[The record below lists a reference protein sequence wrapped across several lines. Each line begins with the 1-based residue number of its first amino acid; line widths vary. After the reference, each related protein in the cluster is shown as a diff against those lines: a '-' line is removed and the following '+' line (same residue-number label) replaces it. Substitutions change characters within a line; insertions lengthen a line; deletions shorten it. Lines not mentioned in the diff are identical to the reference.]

1 MDPAEQP
8 STSTAPDQP
17 NGALTD
23 EEIAKDAKRLDSRLE
38 NCAKKFNLTSMNVK
52 NILFHIFKDPRTLAA
67 LLTDD
72 PNASETLRLTRSRL
86 KQLEETTKTKLN
98 IELKPVNTT
107 ANRRTFLDVDY
118 GENDEDDAD
127 YQPEEVEDEQ
137 EADREEL
144 GEFTEE
150 DRELTEADDS
160 DLFGPDVELEL
171 QRHLGD
177 DPEYFEWVNACLKTD
192 TTSADEQD
200 ADDEDYLFQDSDLPD
215 PFEFRMDRS
224 TEISRRELRGLYDD
238 IVEGG
243 ADLVDAPKVKKPKQR
258 PPTPDCSL
266 LNIPMG
272 DSITP
277 VKQRGNA
284 AIVRRQS
291 KDPADAPSSPV
302 KPAEKAAASEEP
314 TASAEIQQEKAEE
327 KPAGPQSWSLL
338 KRHQEPARFTDDEL
352 IALTVQLEKHV
363 QLLTQFIVT
372 TTDNPELRS
381 MRNQALVMIHELD
394 KKMYEKEDQLS
405 IFYIRTLPDAV
416 CSCHA
421 VDSFKEADGP
431 EWSSTEAKVDI
442 EQAGFSY
449 KSAIVLAQSG
459 AVVYPELLLACRPAV
474 HPTFSAPFSVSE
486 QMLLSLAL
494 FELHHVPHATGGV
507 GRAVISKYQT
517 VSTYFLPNKT
527 ANQIRNHLKN
537 VRAGT
542 LASPLHQLIILA
554 ERGKFNAVVSLDRGT
569 TARAELPIDWPSDVS
584 GPRWLEVAKRH
595 KAAADAN
602 QTTFSVDHAA
612 NSTVDLNSSVPSIQ
626 VDEQPG
632 TSTPIS
638 LQFTAQMVSPSSAVV
653 SIPSSALSLVQM
665 PDGSVQ
671 LFQSPVATPS
681 TPLSTYQIV
690 NLPEQTA
697 GSQPI
702 FVVNDSREIVY
713 TTEISAVPPSTPR
726 IVELPAEV
734 PEQADVVPEQ
744 AEEPKDEPKAA
755 TVDLRTTEE
764 MPEDEDLI
772 VVPVQKK
779 AVEKPPVEPKTAD
792 RPRPPSI
799 LRKRKASTRVPAAST
814 ARTSTPIKRSV
825 PIVTVEEPERT
836 EDVDD
841 PPVEP
846 MEMDEQREPAEE
858 VNEEEST
865 PDQPTSSATP
875 ALDPQDAENEEP
887 AAKRR
892 RRTSSTLSPAESTG
906 GNAKTAENEKALS
919 RRLEQMH
926 RCMRG
931 FDDPE
936 VVELWS
942 SIVLET
948 VYNLVKQRLFMH
960 CGKLQT
966 FLSVLGNPKKSG
978 AAKYD
983 ELSALLRDTQPE
995 LADCIAALMD
1005 EEELRP
1011 DQEQNPERCAYKCA
1025 LEMIMNVHIYFN
1037 GQQNTGMKRRL
1048 LKLIQD
1054 LCFTEGELREEMR
1067 KLLAG
1072 RHEPLWARLRQYFRG
1087 EKYTEKVDMS
1097 RAEDVPLAVFQAAVS
1112 RSPLKRAPT
1121 FALSTTG
1128 RVDLRFENVDLT
1140 SQKPDPAATPLL
1152 RQHNGFF
1159 SVRTRSGQ
1167 QVSVNLEVDCAQ
1179 PFGSPRRLPA
1189 DQLASSSGGLVF
1201 SFTADDDRRLLTSFN
1216 EARGSRQ
1223 RAVDAFLRTTTTNFD
1238 ENATKRRLAH
1248 LLDLFS
1254 CISNSNEAALSSAN
1268 IAVNQTA
1275 K

>member
-8 STSTAPDQP
+8 STSTAADQP
-17 NGALTD
+17 NAALTE
-23 EEIAKDAKRLDSRLE
+23 EEIAKDAQRLDSRLDD
-38 NCAKKFNLTSMNVK
+38 CAKKFNLTFMNVK
-52 NILFHIFKDPRTLAA
+52 NILFHILKDPQTLAA

-98 IELKPVNTT
+98 IELKPVNT
-107 ANRRTFLDVDY
+107 APNRRTFLDFDY

-137 EADREEL
+137 EVDREEEL

-150 DRELTEADDS
+150 DRTLAELDDS
-160 DLFGPDVELEL
+160 DFFGPEVEQERRLP
-171 QRHLGD
+171 LGD
-177 DPEYFEWVNACLKTD
+177 DPEYFDWE
-192 TTSADEQD
+192 
-200 ADDEDYLFQDSDLPD
+200 ADDEDYLFQDVDLPD

-224 TEISRRELRGLYDD
+224 TEISS
-238 IVEGG
+238 
-243 ADLVDAPKVKKPKQR
+243 Q
-258 PPTPDCSL
+258 
-266 LNIPMG
+266 
-272 DSITP
+272 
-277 VKQRGNA
+277 
-284 AIVRRQS
+284 RRQS
-291 KDPADAPSSPV
+291 KDPADAHPSSPV
-302 KPAEKAAASEEP
+302 KPSEKPAASEES
-314 TASAEIQQEKAEE
+314 TANAEVQSEKAEE

-338 KRHQEPARFTDDEL
+338 KRHQEPARFTGDEL
-352 IALTVQLEKHV
+352 ITLTVQLEKHV

-372 TTDNPELRS
+372 TTDNPDTNWTRRCTKRKNEP
-381 MRNQALVMIHELD
+381 
-394 KKMYEKEDQLS
+394 S

-431 EWSSTEAKVDI
+431 EWISTETKVDI

-542 LASPLHQLIILA
+542 LASPLHQLII
-554 ERGKFNAVVSLDRGT
+554 
-569 TARAELPIDWPSDVS
+569 
-584 GPRWLEVAKRH
+584 VAKRH

-602 QTTFSVDHAA
+602 LSTFSVDHVAH
-612 NSTVDLNSSVPSIQ
+612 STVDLNSSLPPIQ

-653 SIPSSALSLVQM
+653 SIPSGALSLVQM

-681 TPLSTYQIV
+681 TPLSTFQIV
-690 NLPEQTA
+690 NLPEQSA

-713 TTEISAVPPSTPR
+713 TTEISAVPTSTPK
-726 IVELPAEV
+726 IVELPTEV
-734 PEQADVVPEQ
+734 PEQTDVVPEP
-744 AEEPKDEPKAA
+744 AEEAKEEPKAA
-755 TVDLRTTEE
+755 AVDLRTSEE
-764 MPEDEDLI
+764 MPEDEDLL
-772 VVPVQKK
+772 VVAVQKK
-779 AVEKPPVEPKTAD
+779 AVEKPPAPSEERRRSPTA
-792 RPRPPSI
+792 
-799 LRKRKASTRVPAAST
+799 AFNPAEAEGQTEGLAVAST
-814 ARTSTPIKRSV
+814 ARTSTPIKPSV
-825 PIVTVEEPERT
+825 PIVTLESARTDRRSSTVIRKNRWKERS
-836 EDVDD
+836 
-841 PPVEP
+841 
-846 MEMDEQREPAEE
+846 R
-858 VNEEEST
+858 ST
-865 PDQPTSSATP
+865 DLFHDARTSN
-875 ALDPQDAENEEP
+875 PQDAESEEP

-892 RRTSSTLSPAESTG
+892 RRTSSTISAAESTG
-906 GNAKTAENEKALS
+906 GTPKTAENEKALS

-966 FLSVLGNPKKSG
+966 FLSGSGQPKEERSSG
-978 AAKYD
+978 SFRERKATIRRCLQKYD
-983 ELSALLRDTQPE
+983 ELSALLRDTQPGGE
-995 LADCIAALMD
+995 WKGGVQPFALRLQLADCIAALMD

-1025 LEMIMNVHIYFN
+1025 LEMIMNIHIYFN
-1037 GQQNTGMKRRL
+1037 GQQNTGTKRRL

-1054 LCFTEGELREEMR
+1054 LCFTEADLREEMR

-1087 EKYTEKVDMS
+1087 EKYTEK
-1097 RAEDVPLAVFQAAVS
+1097 
-1112 RSPLKRAPT
+1112 
-1121 FALSTTG
+1121 
-1128 RVDLRFENVDLT
+1128 
-1140 SQKPDPAATPLL
+1140 
-1152 RQHNGFF
+1152 
-1159 SVRTRSGQ
+1159 
-1167 QVSVNLEVDCAQ
+1167 
-1179 PFGSPRRLPA
+1179 
-1189 DQLASSSGGLVF
+1189 
-1201 SFTADDDRRLLTSFN
+1201 
-1216 EARGSRQ
+1216 
-1223 RAVDAFLRTTTTNFD
+1223 
-1238 ENATKRRLAH
+1238 
-1248 LLDLFS
+1248 
-1254 CISNSNEAALSSAN
+1254 
-1268 IAVNQTA
+1268 
-1275 K
+1275 